1 MKRKR
6 ILKLFSAVLAA
17 ALLFTLAGCG
27 DSENSGDSETIN
39 FSVGLKDDGTLDGI
53 DPADYVK
60 PVAYDAIQIPESEI
74 AVSDEALQE
83 QIDELKKEINALKG
97 NNSMNMKKLPAGLSI
112 GDEFQLAGTTWK
124 ILDIAGEGYVCLAES
139 IGNKEFDSDDNN
151 WETSKLRSYLN
162 KEFLEK
168 LEKEIGEG
176 NVLGFE
182 RNLLSLDGQTE
193 YGSCT
198 DKVSLLTVDEYRKYR
213 KYIPNANKWWWLISP
228 WSTPCNDYSST

>member
-1 MKRKR
+1 MALTMK
-6 ILKLFSAVLAA
+6 
-17 ALLFTLAGCG
+17 
-27 DSENSGDSETIN
+27 
-39 FSVGLKDDGTLDGI
+39 
-53 DPADYVK
+53 
-60 PVAYDAIQIPESEI
+60 
-74 AVSDEALQE
+74 ALQD
-83 QIDELKKEINALKG
+83 QIDELKKEINALNG
-97 NNSMNMKKLPAGLSI
+97 NNSKNKKLPAGLSI

-124 ILDIAGEGYVCLAES
+124 ILNIAGEGYVCLAES

-151 WETSKLRSYLN
+151 WATSKLRSYLN

-228 WSTPCNDYSST
+228 WSTPCNDYSSTVAVVSPSGVINDFHSYFGSVGVRPFCIFSSSIFESEE

>member
-1 MKRKR
+1 MALTMK
-6 ILKLFSAVLAA
+6 
-17 ALLFTLAGCG
+17 
-27 DSENSGDSETIN
+27 
-39 FSVGLKDDGTLDGI
+39 
-53 DPADYVK
+53 
-60 PVAYDAIQIPESEI
+60 
-74 AVSDEALQE
+74 ALQD
-83 QIDELKKEINALKG
+83 QIDELKKEINALNG
-97 NNSMNMKKLPAGLSI
+97 NNSKNKKLPAGLSI

-124 ILDIAGEGYVCLAES
+124 ILNIAGEGYVCLAES

-151 WETSKLRSYLN
+151 WATSKLRSYLN

-228 WSTPCNDYSST
+228 WSTPCNDYSSAVAVVSPSGNIDDRDYDSIDGVRPFCIFSSSIFESEE

>member
-1 MKRKR
+1 MALTMK
-6 ILKLFSAVLAA
+6 
-17 ALLFTLAGCG
+17 
-27 DSENSGDSETIN
+27 
-39 FSVGLKDDGTLDGI
+39 
-53 DPADYVK
+53 
-60 PVAYDAIQIPESEI
+60 
-74 AVSDEALQE
+74 ALQD
-83 QIDELKKEINALKG
+83 QIDELKKEINALNG
-97 NNSMNMKKLPAGLSI
+97 NNSKNKKLPAGLSI

-124 ILDIAGEGYVCLAES
+124 ILNIAGEGYVCLAES

-151 WETSKLRSYLN
+151 WATSKLRSYLN

-228 WSTPCNDYSST
+228 WSTPCNDYSSTVAVVSPSGSIRGYIYNYCYGVRPFCIFSSSIFESEE

>member
-1 MKRKR
+1 MALTMK
-6 ILKLFSAVLAA
+6 
-17 ALLFTLAGCG
+17 
-27 DSENSGDSETIN
+27 
-39 FSVGLKDDGTLDGI
+39 
-53 DPADYVK
+53 
-60 PVAYDAIQIPESEI
+60 
-74 AVSDEALQE
+74 ALQD
-83 QIDELKKEINALKG
+83 QIDELKKEINALNG
-97 NNSMNMKKLPAGLSI
+97 NNSKNKKLPAGLSI

-124 ILDIAGEGYVCLAES
+124 ILNIAGEGYVCLAES

-151 WETSKLRSYLN
+151 WATSKLRSYLN

-228 WSTPCNDYSST
+228 WSTPCNDYSSTVAVVSPSGYVSINSCNDDVGVRPFCIFSSSIFESEE

>member
-1 MKRKR
+1 MALTMK
-6 ILKLFSAVLAA
+6 
-17 ALLFTLAGCG
+17 
-27 DSENSGDSETIN
+27 
-39 FSVGLKDDGTLDGI
+39 
-53 DPADYVK
+53 
-60 PVAYDAIQIPESEI
+60 
-74 AVSDEALQE
+74 ALQE

-228 WSTPCNDYSST
+228 WSTPCNDYSSTVTVVSPSGIICSFNYYGSNGVRPFCIFSSSIFESEE

>member
-1 MKRKR
+1 MALTMK
-6 ILKLFSAVLAA
+6 
-17 ALLFTLAGCG
+17 
-27 DSENSGDSETIN
+27 
-39 FSVGLKDDGTLDGI
+39 
-53 DPADYVK
+53 
-60 PVAYDAIQIPESEI
+60 
-74 AVSDEALQE
+74 ALQD
-83 QIDELKKEINALKG
+83 QIDELKKEINALNG
-97 NNSMNMKKLPAGLSI
+97 NNSKNKKLPAGLSI

-124 ILDIAGEGYVCLAES
+124 ILNIAGEGYVCLAES

-228 WSTPCNDYSST
+228 WSTPCNNYSSTVAVVSPSGRVLNRYCDCNDGVRPFCIFSSSIFESEE

>member
-1 MKRKR
+1 MALTMK
-6 ILKLFSAVLAA
+6 
-17 ALLFTLAGCG
+17 
-27 DSENSGDSETIN
+27 
-39 FSVGLKDDGTLDGI
+39 
-53 DPADYVK
+53 
-60 PVAYDAIQIPESEI
+60 
-74 AVSDEALQE
+74 ALQD
-83 QIDELKKEINALKG
+83 QIDVLKKEINALKG
-97 NNSMNMKKLPAGLSI
+97 NNSKNMNKLPIGLSI

-124 ILDIAGEGYVCLAES
+124 IMDITDTGYMCLAES
-139 IGNKEFDSDDNN
+139 IGNKKFDSDDNN
-151 WETSKLRSYLN
+151 WTTSKLRSYLN

-168 LEKEIGEG
+168 LEEEIGEG

-228 WSTPCNDYSST
+228 WSTPCNGYSGAVAVVSSSGYFYDDRYYDYSGVRPFCIFSSSIFESEE

>member
-1 MKRKR
+1 MALTMK
-6 ILKLFSAVLAA
+6 
-17 ALLFTLAGCG
+17 
-27 DSENSGDSETIN
+27 
-39 FSVGLKDDGTLDGI
+39 
-53 DPADYVK
+53 
-60 PVAYDAIQIPESEI
+60 
-74 AVSDEALQE
+74 ALQD
-83 QIDELKKEINALKG
+83 QIDELKKEINALNG
-97 NNSMNMKKLPAGLSI
+97 NNSKNKKLPAGLSI

-124 ILDIAGEGYVCLAES
+124 ILNIAGEGYVCLAES

-151 WETSKLRSYLN
+151 WATSKLRSYLN

-228 WSTPCNDYSST
+228 WSTPCNDYSGTVAVVSPSGGIRGYGCRDGGGVRPFCILKSNIFIEKGE

>member
-1 MKRKR
+1 MALTMK
-6 ILKLFSAVLAA
+6 
-17 ALLFTLAGCG
+17 
-27 DSENSGDSETIN
+27 
-39 FSVGLKDDGTLDGI
+39 
-53 DPADYVK
+53 
-60 PVAYDAIQIPESEI
+60 
-74 AVSDEALQE
+74 ALQD
-83 QIDELKKEINALKG
+83 QIDELKKEINALNG
-97 NNSMNMKKLPAGLSI
+97 NNSKNKKLPAGLSI

-124 ILDIAGEGYVCLAES
+124 ILNIAGEGYVCLAES

-151 WETSKLRSYLN
+151 WATSKLRSYLN

-228 WSTPCNDYSST
+228 WSTPCNDYSSTVAVVSPSGFISDDYGLCNDNGGVRPFCIFSSSIFESEE

>member
-1 MKRKR
+1 MALTMK
-6 ILKLFSAVLAA
+6 
-17 ALLFTLAGCG
+17 
-27 DSENSGDSETIN
+27 
-39 FSVGLKDDGTLDGI
+39 
-53 DPADYVK
+53 
-60 PVAYDAIQIPESEI
+60 
-74 AVSDEALQE
+74 ALQE

-213 KYIPNANKWWWLISP
+213 KYIPNANKLWWLISP
-228 WSTPCNDYSST
+228 WSTPCNGYSGAVSVVSASGYVSSGDCNYDVGVRPFCIFSSSIFESEE

>member
-1 MKRKR
+1 MALTMK
-6 ILKLFSAVLAA
+6 
-17 ALLFTLAGCG
+17 
-27 DSENSGDSETIN
+27 
-39 FSVGLKDDGTLDGI
+39 
-53 DPADYVK
+53 
-60 PVAYDAIQIPESEI
+60 
-74 AVSDEALQE
+74 ALQD
-83 QIDELKKEINALKG
+83 QIDELKKEINALNG
-97 NNSMNMKKLPAGLSI
+97 NNSKNKKLPAGLSI

-124 ILDIAGEGYVCLAES
+124 ILNIAGEGYVCLAES

-151 WETSKLRSYLN
+151 WATSKLRSYLN

-228 WSTPCNDYSST
+228 WSTPCNDYSSTVAVVSPSGDVDNDDYYYDIGVRPFCIFSSSIFESEE

>member
-1 MKRKR
+1 MALTMK
-6 ILKLFSAVLAA
+6 
-17 ALLFTLAGCG
+17 
-27 DSENSGDSETIN
+27 
-39 FSVGLKDDGTLDGI
+39 
-53 DPADYVK
+53 
-60 PVAYDAIQIPESEI
+60 
-74 AVSDEALQE
+74 ALQD

-151 WETSKLRSYLN
+151 WATSKLRSYLN

-168 LEKEIGEG
+168 LEEEIGEG
-176 NVLGFE
+176 NVLKFE

-193 YGSCT
+193 YGSCD
-198 DKVSLLTVDEYRKYR
+198 DKVSFLTVDEYRKYR
-213 KYIPNANKWWWLISP
+213 KYIPNADKWWWLITP
-228 WSTPCNDYSST
+228 WSTPCNNYSDTVAVVSPSGNISRSSYNDDGGVRPFCIFSSSIFESEE

>member
-1 MKRKR
+1 MALTMK
-6 ILKLFSAVLAA
+6 
-17 ALLFTLAGCG
+17 
-27 DSENSGDSETIN
+27 
-39 FSVGLKDDGTLDGI
+39 
-53 DPADYVK
+53 
-60 PVAYDAIQIPESEI
+60 
-74 AVSDEALQE
+74 ALQD
-83 QIDELKKEINALKG
+83 QIDELKKGINALNG
-97 NNSMNMKKLPAGLSI
+97 NNSKNKKLPAGLSI

-124 ILDIAGEGYVCLAES
+124 ILNIAGEGYVCLAES

-228 WSTPCNDYSST
+228 WSTPCNDYSSTVAVVSPSGNVSHYDCDGSRGVRPFCILKSNIFIEKGE

>member
-1 MKRKR
+1 MALTMK
-6 ILKLFSAVLAA
+6 
-17 ALLFTLAGCG
+17 
-27 DSENSGDSETIN
+27 
-39 FSVGLKDDGTLDGI
+39 
-53 DPADYVK
+53 
-60 PVAYDAIQIPESEI
+60 
-74 AVSDEALQE
+74 ALQD
-83 QIDELKKEINALKG
+83 QIDELKKEINALNG
-97 NNSMNMKKLPAGLSI
+97 NNSKNKKLPAGLSI

-124 ILDIAGEGYVCLAES
+124 ILNIAGEGYVCLAES

-151 WETSKLRSYLN
+151 WATSKLRSYLN

-228 WSTPCNDYSST
+228 WSTPCNDYSSTVAVVSPSGYFSDSDCSSGAGVRPFCIFSSSIFESEE

>member
-1 MKRKR
+1 MALTMK
-6 ILKLFSAVLAA
+6 
-17 ALLFTLAGCG
+17 
-27 DSENSGDSETIN
+27 
-39 FSVGLKDDGTLDGI
+39 
-53 DPADYVK
+53 
-60 PVAYDAIQIPESEI
+60 
-74 AVSDEALQE
+74 ALQD
-83 QIDELKKEINALKG
+83 QTDELKKGINALNG
-97 NNSMNMKKLPAGLSI
+97 NNSKNKKLPAGLSI

-124 ILDIAGEGYVCLAES
+124 ILNIAGEGYVCLAES

-228 WSTPCNDYSST
+228 WSTPCNDYSSTVAVVSPSGYIGNLYCYDYCDVRPFCIFSSSIFESEE